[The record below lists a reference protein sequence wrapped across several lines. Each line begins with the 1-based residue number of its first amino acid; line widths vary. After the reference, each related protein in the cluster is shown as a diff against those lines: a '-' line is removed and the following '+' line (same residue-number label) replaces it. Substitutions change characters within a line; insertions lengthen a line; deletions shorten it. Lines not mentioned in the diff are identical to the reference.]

1 VSPKKNP
8 ANATQKAIMTAGVT
22 LPASAANEPDR
33 NSTANMATIAADD
46 QGSFRVLSNHVTA
59 ATCLVAQEDAYSY
72 ARRLYP
78 RSAETMKKP
87 PYLIWPGPGPTG
99 NADV

>member
-1 VSPKKNP
+1 MSRTNLDP
-8 ANATQKAIMTAGVT
+8 IMTF
-22 LPASAANEPDR
+22 PDGSHLLI
-33 NSTANMATIAADD
+33 STACQKEGSFSCALYMATIAADD

-59 ATCLVAQEDAYSY
+59 ATCLIAQEDAYSY

-78 RSAETMKKP
+78 HSAETMKKP

-99 NADV
+99 TTDV